1 MSSVITY
8 LNCNPVQLT
17 TDNTSYK
24 LTLQITRMKLNKIH
38 KNGHTSLAINY
49 PLESNQLI
57 LFYNQKCEK
66 THQSF
71 KKFKQVFEQKVYNLA
86 TPGTIES
93 IRWRVNENSVILTF
107 LDDAEKKD
115 FVEGGSHISVYKRK
129 VRFSEMIRSH

>member
-1 MSSVITY
+1 
-8 LNCNPVQLT
+8 
-17 TDNTSYK
+17 
-24 LTLQITRMKLNKIH
+24 MKLNKIH
-38 KNGHTSLAINY
+38 KNGHTSLSINY

-93 IRWRVNENSVILTF
+93 IRWRINENSVIVTF

-115 FVEGGSHISVYKRK
+115 FLEGGSHISVYKRK